1 MKEIRKYYI
10 KERKYRQRDKIDLK
24 ILGYWKTI
32 LKDVDLSVFPQIY
45 KMDLEKIL
53 FSDSIDVINTVEIKR
68 IYELE
73 RQFEEW
79 KKQYKERKVEKKRNI
94 YFEPFYS
101 LFIQFALDVLKDK
114 VSDLEDEVIR
124 SFKDAVLEKIGS
136 VSLRILIQELHICK
150 ESMPLHGNAKEQYE
164 EYCEKYLS
172 DIEYIK
178 ELFHIYPI
186 LERLVFEIV
195 LLLSDRY
202 HEFILRFRKDID
214 IIKEKFSLS
223 EEELHMTY
231 LRSDTSDSHNKGE
244 TVFIISLLN
253 GKKLVYK
260 SRSLK
265 AEIYL
270 QQVISFIENGLSCK
284 LKKINL
290 IDCGDYGWE
299 EFIQTRECQSVLELK
314 KYYYRF
320 GTLIFISYILN
331 ANDLHEE
338 NIIANGEFPVIID
351 GETIL
356 DNWMIS
362 DEMNARD
369 NINDIIRNSV
379 LLSGLLPKR
388 SYTKKGK
395 GIDMSALGGQGGQEF
410 PFQIPEVV
418 DEFTSD
424 MHLEYI
430 NPCKSEK
437 NNLVKLQGTYYS
449 PAKYVEDII
458 CGFSDAYSYAFENQT
473 ELCNLIKQF
482 GDLEVRHLAQ
492 DTQKYGMLLHLSYHP
507 DFMQDGLHR
516 ELFLCSLYKNA
527 LLMNKPCEI
536 IAAEIEDML
545 HMDIPYFKVKANET
559 ILRNGRGEFIK
570 DYFKVTSIEKVCQK
584 IMQLGMEDK
593 KQQEMYIRIVLD
605 DAEKTKES
613 SGRIIYKYNKNMI
626 TSQTHEENCITAV
639 QRIADC
645 YLEKAVWGYAGNEVN
660 WLITTPI
667 GDDDDFSWDIRGM
680 SVYLYEG
687 LAGIAIYFAAMNKY
701 FENAKYKGV
710 IDGITRTLFEYTDDL
725 LQSTEC
731 EGNSGLFSGEA
742 GLVYIYILLYQILK
756 ERDYLVYAKKHIK
769 ILVKLIE
776 QDTKYD
782 IMYGNAGAIL
792 SLTGM
797 YELTSDKEY
806 LDAAF
811 RAGELLVEAQKED
824 GGWQSNPDMCSLAGM
839 SHGAAGMVYAL
850 AKLWKYKRDDTILY
864 AIKRG
869 LEFEN
874 SLFVQ
879 GYANWKDERYYKGE
893 KISESNNYT
902 AAWCHGAP
910 GILLSRIRIQNLM
923 DGEIV
928 DIAVKDIKHS
938 IATVHDSC
946 MGVNNCLCH
955 GNMGNSEIV
964 QEYCKVFPDQEMKA
978 ASELTRRNLIEKIS
992 QDENL
997 GIKPFYG
1004 FQSLGFMNGLAG
1016 IGYSIMREL
1025 DKELPCIMALDLR

>member
-1 MKEIRKYYI
+1 MKDIRKYYI
-10 KERKYRQRDKIDLK
+10 KERKYREQDKIDLK
-24 ILGYWKTI
+24 TLEYWKTI
-32 LKDVDLSVFPQIY
+32 LKDVDLSVFSQMY

-53 FSDSIDVINTVEIKR
+53 FSEISDVIDTVEIER

-73 RQFEEW
+73 RKFEKWE
-79 KKQYKERKVEKKRNI
+79 KQYKEKRIEKKNI
-94 YFEPFYS
+94 YFEPFYN
-101 LFIQFALDVLKDK
+101 LFIQFAIDVLKDK
-114 VSDLEDEVIR
+114 VSDLKDEVIR
-124 SFKDAVLEKIGS
+124 SFTDAVLEKIGS

-150 ESMPLHGNAKEQYE
+150 ESMLLHGNAKEQYE

-178 ELFHIYPI
+178 ELFRIYPI
-186 LERLVFEIV
+186 LERLVFEII

-202 HEFILRFRKDID
+202 QDFILRFRKDTD
-214 IIKEKFSLS
+214 IIKEKFSFS
-223 EEELHMTY
+223 EDEMHMTY

-244 TVFIISLLN
+244 TVFIISLSN

-260 SRSLK
+260 ARSLK
-265 AEIYL
+265 SEIYL
-270 QQVISFIENGLSCK
+270 QQIISFIENGLSCK

-299 EFIQTRECQSVLELK
+299 EFIQIRECQSVSELK

-320 GTLIFISYILN
+320 GALVFISYILN

-338 NIIANGEFPVIID
+338 NVIANGEYPVIID

-356 DNWMIS
+356 DNWMIA

-369 NINDIIRNSV
+369 SINDIIRNSV

-418 DEFTSD
+418 DAFTSD

-437 NNLVKLQGTYYS
+437 NNLVKLQGAYCF
-449 PAKYVEDII
+449 PNEYVKDIV
-458 CGFSDAYSYAFENQT
+458 CGFSDAYNYAFEKQT
-473 ELCNLIKQF
+473 ELCSLIKQF
-482 GDLEVRHLAQ
+482 GDLEVRHLVQ

-527 LLMNKPCEI
+527 SLMNKPFEI

-559 ILRNGRGEFIK
+559 ILRNGRGEFVK
-570 DYFKVTSIEKVCQK
+570 DYFKVTSIERVCQK
-584 IMQLGMEDK
+584 IMQLGVEDK
-593 KQQEMYIRIVLD
+593 KQQERYIRIVLD
-605 DAEKTKES
+605 NAEKTKES
-613 SGRIIYKYNKNMI
+613 NGQIIYKYNKNKI
-626 TSQTHEENCITAV
+626 TGQAHKLNCMKAV
-639 QRIADC
+639 QRIADY
-645 YLEKAVWGYAGNEVN
+645 YLEKAVWGYSGDEVN
-660 WLITTPI
+660 WIITTPI

-701 FENAKYKGV
+701 FGNTKYKEVLG
-710 IDGITRTLFEYTDDL
+710 GITKTLFEYTDDL
-725 LQSTEC
+725 LTNSEI
-731 EGNSGLFSGEA
+731 EGDSGLFSGEA
-742 GLVYIYILLYQILK
+742 GMVYVYSILFQVTK
-756 ERDYLVYAKKHIK
+756 EQKYLDYAAQHTK
-769 ILVKLIE
+769 ILIKLIE

-792 SLTGM
+792 ALTGM

-806 LDAAF
+806 LNAAF
-811 RAGELLVEAQKED
+811 FAGELLVEAQKED
-824 GGWQSNPDMCSLAGM
+824 GGWQSNPDMCPLAGM
-839 SHGAAGMVYAL
+839 SHGTAGMAYAL
-850 AKLWKYKRDDTILY
+850 AKLWKYKRDDTVFH

-879 GYANWKDERYYKGE
+879 EYTNWKDERYYKGE

-902 AAWCHGAP
+902 VAWCHGAP
-910 GILLSRIRIQNLM
+910 GILLSRLRIQNLM

-928 DIAVKDIKHS
+928 DIAAKDIKRS
-938 IATVHDSC
+938 IATVYNSC
-946 MGVNNCLCH
+946 MGANNCLCH

-964 QEYCKVFPDQEMKA
+964 QEYCKVFPDEEMKA